1 MVAIV
6 GAPAA
11 SQPPERI
18 LLVKTSSLGD
28 VVHNLPIINDLRRH
42 CPDARIDWLVEE
54 GFAAI
59 PALHPGVSE
68 VIPLA
73 IRRWRKHLTE
83 GGTWRQIGALRRHL
97 RSAQYDVVLD
107 TQGLVKSALFSR
119 WAGNTR
125 HGYDRSSIRE
135 PLAACAYTHTH
146 AVSKSLHAV
155 ERNRQLAAATFGY
168 TLNTPCDYGIQV
180 APLVAQWLPADQPY
194 AVLLTATSREDKLWA
209 EAHWL
214 ALGQQ
219 LAAKGVRCI
228 LPGGLPTERER
239 ASRIAA
245 AIGGVAAPALDIPT
259 LAQLIAGARLVVGV
273 DTGLTHLGAALG
285 KPTLAIFCATDPGL
299 TGVYATQPVVNLGGI
314 GEAPTPAQVMAHCS
328 AWL

>member
-11 SQPPERI
+11 SQTPQRT

-28 VVHNLPIINDLRRH
+28 VVHNLPIINDLRQH
-42 CPDARIDWLVEE
+42 FPGLQIDCLVEE

-59 PALHPGVSE
+59 PALHPGVAA

-73 IRRWRKHLTE
+73 IRRWRKHLLDGT
-83 GGTWRQIGALRRHL
+83 TWRQIGALRQRL
-97 RSAQYDVVLD
+97 RSNQYDAVLD
-107 TQGLVKSALFSR
+107 TQGLVKSAVFTR
-119 WAGNTR
+119 WAGKTR
-125 HGYDRSSIRE
+125 HGYDRNSARE
-135 PLAACAYTHTH
+135 PMAACAYTHTH

-155 ERNRQLAAATFGY
+155 ERNRQLAAAAFGY
-168 TLNTPCDYGIQV
+168 AATTPCDYGIH
-180 APLVAQWLPADQPY
+180 AEPLVASWLPADRPY
-194 AVLLTATSREDKLWA
+194 AVLLTATSRDDKLWP

-219 LAAKGVRCI
+219 LAAQGLRCI
-228 LPGGLPTERER
+228 LPGGSATERER
-239 ASRIAA
+239 ATRIAA
-245 AIGGVAAPALDIPT
+245 GIDGVAAPALDIAT
-259 LAQLIAGARLVVGV
+259 LAQLISGARLVVGV

-299 TGVYATQPVVNLGGI
+299 TGVYATQPVVNLGGV
-314 GEAPTPAQVMAHCS
+314 GQPPTPAQVMQHCA